1 MSSLESRRL
10 NHLES
15 AIRAASGE
23 QIVTIERLVA
33 EVASMRVAE
42 VALAR
47 RTEVTRAKRRCPH
60 CGTAGAHL
68 HGKDKNDRQRFRCRT
83 SECRRTFNIL
93 TGTPMARARKP
104 EKWGRYLSCMTDH
117 LSVRRIVEAGI
128 RVNNTT
134 VWRWRHRFLRA
145 ASQDNAAVLSGVIE
159 ADETFFVRSFK
170 GHRGWAKGKPPENRA
185 ARPSAW
191 GATKRGLSAEQ
202 VPVLTAL
209 DNAGWGAARFDE

>member
-1 MSSLESRRL
+1 MSSLEVRRL

-47 RTEVTRAKRRCPH
+47 RTEVTRPERRCPH
-60 CGTAGAHL
+60 CGAAGAPL

-83 SECRRTFNIL
+83 AECRRTFNIL

-104 EKWGRYLSCMTDH
+104 EKWGHYLSPMTDPR
-117 LSVRRIVEAGI
+117 SVRKIIEAGI
-128 RVNNTT
+128 GVNPPYSVRPEGANHQ
-134 VWRWRHRFLRA
+134 WRKISPGELSI
-145 ASQDNAAVLSGVIE
+145 ASV
-159 ADETFFVRSFK
+159 AD
-170 GHRGWAKGKPPENRA
+170 
-185 ARPSAW
+185 
-191 GATKRGLSAEQ
+191 
-202 VPVLTAL
+202 
-209 DNAGWGAARFDE
+209 